1 MFLFNT
7 GDCLIEV
14 TAWAGL
20 TVHCSHLWHIFPNGY
35 LSYYGKRVFRL
46 EQQYL
51 LYSAKT
57 YNIRFFPLVSE
68 IQCLL
73 VLSDVSNRERAK
85 MSTPSIIL
93 MFSWLSWSHH
103 FKSFTASTMTWL
115 TSMDYFCYKG
125 PRICSTCRKH
135 LPVLSSFMT
144 NHRICN

>member
-20 TVHCSHLWHIFPNGY
+20 TVHCSHLRHIFPNGY

-93 MFSWLSWSHH
+93 MFS
-103 FKSFTASTMTWL
+103 
-115 TSMDYFCYKG
+115 
-125 PRICSTCRKH
+125 
-135 LPVLSSFMT
+135 
-144 NHRICN
+144 